1 MIKHKCIKCGKEIL
15 NKIAPDDNYIDFV
28 EKLNNIFD

>member
-15 NKIAPDDNYIDFV
+15 NKIAPDDNFLDFI
-28 EKLNNIFD
+28 KKINKTL

>member
-15 NKIAPDDNYIDFV
+15 NKIAPDDNFLDLIKKINKTF
-28 EKLNNIFD
+28 